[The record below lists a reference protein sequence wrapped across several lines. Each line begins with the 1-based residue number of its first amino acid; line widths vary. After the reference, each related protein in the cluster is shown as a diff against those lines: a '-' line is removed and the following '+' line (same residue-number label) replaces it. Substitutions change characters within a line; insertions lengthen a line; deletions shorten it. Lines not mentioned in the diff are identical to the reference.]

1 MAVYLSL
8 ALIFKQAER
17 VCGVMKLKAVAAA
30 LLLSFLLSGCSFI
43 GLDAQTLMQPPK
55 PTGEKADIH
64 ALLESKA
71 GGKMTLKYPRS
82 GDYRSAIITHDI
94 CGDKNEEAMA
104 IYQKGDESTGTNIM
118 FMKKDG
124 KWMDMG
130 FFNNPAAQ
138 VDKVCFGD
146 LNGDGKDEVIVGWG
160 NSVSNTSTICVYY
173 YKNGKMNELKL
184 DQNYTEMAVMDFDGN
199 HRDEIFTANVS
210 VGDEP
215 ALARLYAI
223 KDNAAE
229 MIGSC
234 RLDNGVSKYSSVQ
247 TGLLNEKQNGIVL
260 DGIKSANSLVTEVL
274 YWDKTT
280 KTLKSPFYDSKL
292 QSVNYT
298 MRNTSVVSKDING
311 DKIIEVPLVNLLPG
325 YTGNATEDAA
335 YITNWQRYD
344 TQTNT
349 FIRVMS
355 MVLDYSDG
363 YWFLIPDIWRGKITT
378 KTDTATRTITFYE
391 WVTTK
396 KNPEGAPGAPLL
408 KIQVFSQK
416 EWEEGS
422 GTAGFFKLMEN
433 NNLVFAASCPSPNR
447 PLSLGVTDVENSF
460 KLIGA
465 D

>member
-1 MAVYLSL
+1 
-8 ALIFKQAER
+8 
-17 VCGVMKLKAVAAA
+17 MKLKAAAIA
-30 LLLSFLLSGCSFI
+30 VLLAFLLSGCSFV

-64 ALLESKA
+64 ALLASKA
-71 GGKMTLKYPRS
+71 GDKMTLKYPRS

-124 KWMDMG
+124 TWTDMG

-160 NSVSNTSTICVYY
+160 SSLNITSTICVYY

-199 HRDEIFTANVS
+199 GRDEIFTANVS

-234 RLDNGVSKYSSVQ
+234 RLDNGVSKYASVQ
-247 TGLLNEKQNGIVL
+247 TGLINEKQNGIVL

-274 YWDKTT
+274 YWDKAG
-280 KTLKSPFYDSKL
+280 KMLKSPFYDPKT
-292 QSVNYT
+292 QSANYT
-298 MRNTSVVSKDING
+298 ARSTSVVSKDING
-311 DKIIEVPLVNLLPG
+311 DKIIEVPVVNLLPG
-325 YTGNATEDAA
+325 YTGTATDEAA
-335 YITNWQRYD
+335 YITNWHRYD

-355 MVLDYSDG
+355 MVLNYSDG

-391 WVTTK
+391 WVTPK
-396 KNPEGAPGAPLL
+396 KNAPGVLGAALL
-408 KIQVFSQK
+408 KIQVFSLK
-416 EWEEGS
+416 EWED
-422 GTAGFFKLMEN
+422 GTGTSGFFKLLDS
-433 NNLVFAASCPSPNR
+433 NNLVFAANCPSPQR
-447 PLSLGVTDVENSF
+447 LLSLSTADVKDSF
-460 KLIGA
+460 KLINA